1 MAKEQWV
8 VTTKKAD
15 FNAMGQ
21 QFGISPMLARII
33 RNRDVITQE
42 EVNLYLNGTP
52 EQMHDPCKMRDMEKG
67 AKILLDAICERKRI
81 RVIGDYDVDG
91 ICASYILK
99 KGLRHLGA
107 EVSAVIPHR
116 MRDGYGL
123 NLRLVEEA
131 LEDGIEL
138 IVTCDNGI
146 AAREEIAFAKES
158 GMNVIVTDHHE
169 VPYEEEDGVRG
180 QILPPADAV
189 INPKQEACEYPYK
202 GICGAMVERSF
213 V

>member
-67 AKILLDAICERKRI
+67 AYLL
-81 RVIGDYDVDG
+81 
-91 ICASYILK
+91 
-99 KGLRHLGA
+99 
-107 EVSAVIPHR
+107 
-116 MRDGYGL
+116 
-123 NLRLVEEA
+123 
-131 LEDGIEL
+131 LESI
-138 IVTCDNGI
+138 
-146 AAREEIAFAKES
+146 KES
-158 GMNVIVTDHHE
+158 SEIMMWME
-169 VPYEEEDGVRG
+169 YVRP
-180 QILPPADAV
+180 I
-189 INPKQEACEYPYK
+189 
-202 GICGAMVERSF
+202 F
-213 V
+213 